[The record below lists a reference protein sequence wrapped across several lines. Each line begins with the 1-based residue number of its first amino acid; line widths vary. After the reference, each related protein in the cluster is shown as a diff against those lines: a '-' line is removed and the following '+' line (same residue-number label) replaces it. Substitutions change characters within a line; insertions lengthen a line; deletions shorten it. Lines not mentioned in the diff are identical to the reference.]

1 MADKRRGRKPTDV
14 NVLSVSLFLLEHSTG
29 NICFNDDE
37 KQELTE
43 NGYGSPPESKAF

>member
-1 MADKRRGRKPTDV
+1 MADKRRGRKPT
-14 NVLSVSLFLLEHSTG
+14 NVLSVPLFLLEHSTG